1 MPADTMRAMPSPLH
15 VTFLA
20 GTSGPWRI
28 DRINAVIG
36 ESLGAADALTVI
48 EGNDPAADAGAAWML
63 RGFTSNTRYTTRLEA
78 DSLTARQQGLGRPAS
93 TLAALIPIRKSEA
106 WWTLAQDE
114 RREIFEAQSK
124 HIEIGQEYLPGIARR
139 LHHCRDLGGDFDFL
153 TWFEFAPDDNNA
165 FETLLERLRQSP
177 EWNYVEREVDIRLT
191 RA

>member
-1 MPADTMRAMPSPLH
+1 MPVDTIRAMLSPLH
-15 VTFLA
+15 VTFIA

-36 ESLGAADALTVI
+36 ESLAAADALTVI
-48 EGNDPAADAGAAWML
+48 EGNDPAADAGTAWML
-63 RGFTSNTRYTTRLEA
+63 RGFTSNTRYTTRLETA
-78 DSLTARQQGLGRPAS
+78 SLTARQQGLGRPAS
-93 TLAALIPIRKSEA
+93 TRAALIPIRKSEA

-153 TWFEFAPDDNNA
+153 TWFEFAPGDDSA
-165 FETLLERLRQSP
+165 FEMLLERLRQSP